1 MYQGFDEAMIMHRGQ
16 RHTKEDTQDNA
27 QFQTQQTLKRI
38 HRGAQAPKREV
49 IRMYEYEVMNRQTE
63 EVMII
68 YGYNVANAFS
78 RLAHLEKFATPND
91 WIVTNTTYID

>member
-1 MYQGFDEAMIMHRGQ
+1 
-16 RHTKEDTQDNA
+16 
-27 QFQTQQTLKRI
+27 
-38 HRGAQAPKREV
+38 
-49 IRMYEYEVMNRQTE
+49 MYEYEVMNRQTE

-91 WIVTNTTYID
+91 WKVINTTYID

>member
-1 MYQGFDEAMIMHRGQ
+1 MVSDTTN
-16 RHTKEDTQDNA
+16 TKA
-27 QFQTQQTLKRI
+27 HPSRRA
-38 HRGAQAPKREV
+38 HPKKEV

-63 EVMII
+63 EVMDI
-68 YGYNVANAFS
+68 YGYNVVNAFS

>member
-1 MYQGFDEAMIMHRGQ
+1 MYNKHRNTSTTNKPTG
-16 RHTKEDTQDNA
+16 K
-27 QFQTQQTLKRI
+27 
-38 HRGAQAPKREV
+38 EV
-49 IRMYEYEVMNRQTE
+49 IRMYEYEIINRQTE
-63 EVMII
+63 EVMSI